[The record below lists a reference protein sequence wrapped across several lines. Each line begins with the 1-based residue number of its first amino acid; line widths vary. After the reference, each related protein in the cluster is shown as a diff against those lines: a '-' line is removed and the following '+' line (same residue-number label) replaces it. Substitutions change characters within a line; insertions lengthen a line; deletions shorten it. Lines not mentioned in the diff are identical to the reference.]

1 MQDDLIIFI
10 RTVIYILIFLF
21 IFLTGKLNLLSQLI
35 IREANFND
43 IHTIQE
49 IMMKVWPQTYAP
61 IISEDQINY
70 MIQIMYS
77 DVSLHQQM
85 KEGHHYW
92 LAELEGKSIG
102 YASFSRTE
110 NWTTYKLHKLYIDPN
125 IQRKGVGTALLN
137 KIIQTIKSDHGK
149 FLQLQ
154 VNRSNFPALDF
165 YKKNGFFVI
174 KAIDMDI
181 GNGFFM
187 NDYILQKRLMA

>member
-1 MQDDLIIFI
+1 MTPSESQIILKDAG
-10 RTVIYILIFLF
+10 Y
-21 IFLTGKLNLLSQLI
+21 G
-35 IREANFND
+35 D

-49 IMMKVWPQTYAP
+49 IMLKVWPQTYAP

-70 MIQIMYS
+70 MIQMMYS
-77 DVSLHQQM
+77 DQSLHHQM
-85 KEGHHYW
+85 KDGHHFV
-92 LAELEGKSIG
+92 LAFFDNIPVG
-102 YASFSRTE
+102 YASFSRTD
-110 NWTTYKLHKLYIDPN
+110 NWTTYKLHKLYIDLN

-154 VNRSNFPALDF
+154 VNRSNFHALDF
-165 YKKNGFFVI
+165 YKKHGFFVI
-174 KAIDMDI
+174 KATDMDI